1 MNDQQNDA
9 AEPQVERAR
18 ILLTGLGLG
27 ALVGLLSGYLYAR
40 AAEENAD
47 AETGAVAS
55 ISTGQALAV
64 LLAVLGVVRQIAAL
78 GKPDKRRRQ

>member
-1 MNDQQNDA
+1 MTEQQKD
-9 AEPQVERAR
+9 ETKPQVEKGR

-27 ALVGLLSGYLYAR
+27 ALVGLLSSYLYAR
-40 AAEENAD
+40 AAEEHAD
-47 AETGAVAS
+47 SEAGAAAS

-78 GKPDKRRRQ
+78 GKPEKKRRK

>member
-1 MNDQQNDA
+1 MIDQQQD
-9 AEPQVERAR
+9 ETKLQVERAR

-27 ALVGLLSGYLYAR
+27 ALVGLLSSYLYAR
-40 AAEENAD
+40 AAEENAN
-47 AETGAVAS
+47 AETGAVES

-78 GKPDKRRRQ
+78 GKPDKKRRK

>member
-1 MNDQQNDA
+1 MIDQQQDETKLQA
-9 AEPQVERAR
+9 ERAR

-27 ALVGLLSGYLYAR
+27 ALVGLLSSYLYAR
-40 AAEENAD
+40 AAEENAN
-47 AETGAVAS
+47 AETGAVES

-78 GKPDKRRRQ
+78 GKPDKKRRK

>member
-1 MNDQQNDA
+1 MIEEQKDETGQ
-9 AEPQVERAR
+9 QVERAR

-27 ALVGLLSGYLYAR
+27 ALVGLLSSYLYAR

-47 AETGAVAS
+47 SETVES

-78 GKPDKRRRQ
+78 GKPEKKRKK

>member
-1 MNDQQNDA
+1 MINQQKD
-9 AEPQVERAR
+9 ETKLQVDRTR

-27 ALVGLLSGYLYAR
+27 ALVGMLSSYLYAR

-47 AETGAVAS
+47 AEAGTAES

-78 GKPDKRRRQ
+78 GKSEKKRRK